1 MSSKKMKWGKEKV
14 TLPVVF
20 AITGGIFMILGGTT
34 VLLMNNWPQPMSGLQ
49 FMKDT
54 MMSNIWNS
62 VMPNRSDL
70 VFTTLISV
78 ASLVTGTAVLVG
90 SYKVHTDPKGECRWA
105 FVILVSSIVGLF
117 CASGFGIGGA
127 LLGILGGAAT
137 LLSNKGMSR

>member
-1 MSSKKMKWGKEKV
+1 MSSKKMKVGKEKV
-14 TLPVVF
+14 TLPVVL

-34 VLLMNNWPQPMSGLQ
+34 VLLMSNWPQPMSGLQ
-49 FMKDT
+49 FMKDA

-78 ASLVTGTAVLVG
+78 ASLGTGTAVLVS
-90 SYKVHTDPKGECRWA
+90 SYKVHTDPKGERRWA

-117 CASGFGIGGA
+117 CASGFGIGGT

>member
-1 MSSKKMKWGKEKV
+1 MSSKKMKVGKEKV
-14 TLPVVF
+14 TLPVAL

-34 VLLMNNWPQPMSGLQ
+34 VLLMINWPQPMSGLQ
-49 FMKDT
+49 FMKDA

-70 VFTTLISV
+70 VFTTLTSV
-78 ASLVTGTAVLVG
+78 ASLGTGTAVLVG
-90 SYKVHTDPKGECRWA
+90 SYEVHTDPKGERRWP

-137 LLSNKGMSR
+137 LLSNKGISR